1 MDKTE
6 FSEKALLN
14 LQEFMA
20 YTGFKE
26 TYARQLIRQPRIGFA
41 VKLGKNGM
49 SIENASTDG

>member
-41 VKLGKNGM
+41 VKLG
-49 SIENASTDG
+49 